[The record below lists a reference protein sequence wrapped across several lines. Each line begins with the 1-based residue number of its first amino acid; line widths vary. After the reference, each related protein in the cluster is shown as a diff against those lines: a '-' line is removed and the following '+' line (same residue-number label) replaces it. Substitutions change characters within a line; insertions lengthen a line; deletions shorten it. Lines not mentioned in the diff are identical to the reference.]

1 MPPLTS
7 TAIKRR
13 VLLVDDHPMIVERLT
28 QLIDRESDLTVC
40 GSTPSRREAIA
51 FLERDLPDL
60 VIADISLKESHGLE
74 LIKDIK
80 ALYPNLPILVL
91 SMYDESLYAE
101 RSLRAGARG
110 YITKQEATTKVLIA
124 IRQIL
129 SGDVYM
135 GERTVARMLSRCAS
149 GGSFSASPIES
160 LADRELEVFQM
171 LGGGKGTRE
180 IAQELNLSIKTV
192 ESYRARIKEKLNFQT
207 AYQLIQ
213 YASQWASGIDSK

>member
-1 MPPLTS
+1 
-7 TAIKRR
+7 
-13 VLLVDDHPMIVERLT
+13 MIVERLT

-40 GSTPSRREAIA
+40 GSAPSRREAIA

-80 ALYPNLPILVL
+80 ALYPSLPILVL